1 MPFGLCN
8 APATFQKTMDYIF
21 QNMRQFCGAYIDDI
35 LVYTK
40 TLPEHV
46 RALRQVYDTLRIER
60 FFCGPD
66 KCTWAQPEV
75 EYCGFILGQQGIR
88 PQPQKLLAIRH
99 WPPPN

>member
-46 RALRQVYDTLRIER
+46 QALRQVYDTLRIER

-66 KCTWAQPEV
+66 KCTWAQP
-75 EYCGFILGQQGIR
+75 
-88 PQPQKLLAIRH
+88 
-99 WPPPN
+99 